1 MQETNHVIELR
12 EDKDFWS
19 GYDKAVEMRDRS
31 SPHSRRRAG
40 RRRRSLA
47 PIAHIAGWAA
57 AIVLLLSAVYGWWR
71 TAPDPDAAAYP
82 VRSAVGTEEPSGEEN
97 IPEEMPAAPAGVDG
111 TPWNLMLVN
120 RDHPIP
126 DGYETE
132 LVDVPGGER
141 VDQRIYEP
149 LMEMLDAA
157 AAEDLGPIVVSGF
170 RTQEKQQRLYDE
182 KIQKYQNQGY
192 TKEESVEMAEQWV
205 ARPGTS
211 EHQLGLAVDINGAT
225 YDIYLWLQANSYKYG
240 FIFRYPGSKAEITG
254 VAEEV
259 WHYRYVGT
267 EAALE
272 IYEKGV
278 CLEEYVEGAQAGAP
292 EEAAQDGDIWYR
304 DGDTWRRASS

>member
-1 MQETNHVIELR
+1 MDMKETNRVIELR
-12 EDKDFWS
+12 DGKDFWS
-19 GYDKAVEMRDRS
+19 GYDRETEMRDRS
-31 SPHSRRRAG
+31 ASRSGRRA
-40 RRRRSLA
+40 RRRRSPLA
-47 PIAHIAGWAA
+47 PIAHIVGWAA
-57 AIVLLLSAVYGWWR
+57 AIVLLFSAVYGWWK
-71 TAPDPDAAAYP
+71 TVPDTDAAAYP
-82 VRSAVGTEEPSGEEN
+82 VRSVAEAGEPYDEEGM
-97 IPEEMPAAPAGVDG
+97 PEETSAVPAGVDT

-126 DGYETE
+126 DGYEME
-132 LVDVPGGER
+132 LVDVPGGEK

-157 AAEDLGPIVVSGF
+157 A
-170 RTQEKQQRLYDE
+170 
-182 KIQKYQNQGY
+182 
-192 TKEESVEMAEQWV
+192 VELAEQWV

-272 IYEKGV
+272 IYEQGV
-278 CLEEYVEGAQAGAP
+278 CLEEYTEGSQIKIPVETAQNEDA
-292 EEAAQDGDIWYR
+292 WYR
-304 DGDTWRRASS
+304 DGDTWRRGAPGTGSGQE